1 MRWLNLFRKQK
12 TSANMAKERL
22 QIILAHERGKKDRPD
37 YLPLLQNEIM
47 QVIAKYV
54 NVDQDQVN
62 VHFDQK
68 GECSIL
74 ELNITL
80 PEEAEKGVGAVKAQ
94 AKKVAPVKKARTKKA
109 EVV

>member
-12 TSANMAKERL
+12 TSANLAKERL

-37 YLPLLQNEIM
+37 YLPLLQKEIM

-54 NVDQDQVN
+54 NVDQEQVN

-80 PEEAEKGVGAVKAQ
+80 PEESENATKKKQ
-94 AKKVAPVKKARTKKA
+94 ATARSQPKKTRVKKT
-109 EVV
+109 ETV

>member
-1 MRWLNLFRKQK
+1 MRWLNLFRKKQS
-12 TSANMAKERL
+12 SANLAKERL

-37 YLPLLQNEIM
+37 YLPLLQKEIM

-80 PEEAEKGVGAVKAQ
+80 PEEAEKAASN
-94 AKKVAPVKKARTKKA
+94 TKKKSARRATTKNARPIKA
-109 EVV
+109 ETV